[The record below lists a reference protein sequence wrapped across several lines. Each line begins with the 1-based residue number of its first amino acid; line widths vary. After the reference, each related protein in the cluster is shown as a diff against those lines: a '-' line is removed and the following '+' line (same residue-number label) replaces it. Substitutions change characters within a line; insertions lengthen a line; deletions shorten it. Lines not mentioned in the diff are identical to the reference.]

1 MALSFAR
8 PDPSSPAD
16 VSTATFNSSRRG
28 FDSEEVREFL
38 RMVAAEMARLQA
50 RETKLEKELK
60 AAQQAPA
67 VVLADLD
74 KEVVNDLAGEEAA
87 KIIATARE
95 AAAQMKSRAEEA
107 SSRLLHEAN
116 EEAQRVR
123 VEAEVEAGRR
133 RQDATLVADD
143 ELQMAKQQGR
153 DMVNEARAY
162 RERVLGELS
171 RRRELARKQIEQL
184 ILNRDR
190 LMQSFER
197 SRLIAID
204 VISEMAPAAASGEL
218 VDLSPVTGPVP
229 VIVPAREVDVPK
241 PIPAPPSVVVETV
254 IVEPVLVV
262 EPVVV
267 EPVVVQP
274 VVVVEP
280 VVWEVVAAVDTAE
293 TAVDDLFAR
302 LRASSEVVKES
313 KPKPKPRTSA
323 KDSSKAKAAT
333 KKPDQLSVF
342 QASPS
347 EPEAVVATLDSPF
360 ARRDAQ
366 LAPLI
371 AAGSR
376 NLKRVLADEQNDV
389 LQLLRG
395 RNAVRSLMT
404 VLPDAAAH
412 TQRYSS
418 AIAEELMHAAVA
430 GAAGVDDGTADDQRA
445 AITREAALEPAI
457 DALAVAIVSP
467 LRDRLERSIDAAD
480 GDNAE
485 LVGLTR
491 TIYREWKTHRIDEHL
506 DHVVHLAFGRGVL
519 AVLRPGTPVCW
530 AVDPSGRACPDAED
544 NALAGAVGAGD
555 KFPTEHVFAP
565 AHEGCRCMLLPA
577 AR

>member
-1 MALSFAR
+1 MAVRIAR
-8 PDPSSPAD
+8 PDPSAPAD
-16 VSTATFNSSRRG
+16 VSTATFTTSRRG
-28 FDSEEVREFL
+28 FDSAEVREFL

-50 RETKLEKELK
+50 RETTLEKELK
-60 AAQQAPA
+60 AAQEIPP
-67 VVLADLD
+67 VTLADLD

-87 KIIATARE
+87 RIIATARE
-95 AAAQMKSRAEEA
+95 TAAQIKSSAEEA
-107 SSRLLHEAN
+107 SSRLLLDAN

-123 VEAEVEAGRR
+123 AEAEVEAGRR
-133 RQDATLVADD
+133 RQDAALSAED

-184 ILNRDR
+184 IVNRDR

-197 SRLIAID
+197 SRLMAID
-204 VISEMAPAAASGEL
+204 VITEMAPGAPSEL

-229 VIVPAREVDVPK
+229 VTKPAR
-241 PIPAPPSVVVETV
+241 VVE
-254 IVEPVLVV
+254 EKPL
-262 EPVVV
+262 PVVV
-267 EPVVVQP
+267 FEGVVVAP
-274 VVVVEP
+274 AEP
-280 VVWEVVAAVDTAE
+280 E
-293 TAVDDLFAR
+293 TDVDDLFAR
-302 LRASSEVVKES
+302 LRAASEVPVKKA
-313 KPKPKPRTSA
+313 KPKPKAKASA
-323 KDSSKAKAAT
+323 NDSSTAKAAT
-333 KKPDQLSVF
+333 KKPDQLPNQLSVF
-342 QASPS
+342 QASPL
-347 EPEAVVATLDSPF
+347 EPEAIVSVLDSAF
-360 ARRDAQ
+360 ARRDAE

-395 RNAVRSLMT
+395 RSAVRSLMI

-412 TQRYSS
+412 TQRYSD

-430 GAAGVDDGTADDQRA
+430 GAAGVDDGPADDHRA
-445 AITREAALEPAI
+445 TISREAALEPAI

-480 GDNAE
+480 GDNEE

-491 TIYREWKTHRIDEHL
+491 TVYREWKTRRIDEHL
-506 DHVVHLAFGRGVL
+506 DHVVHLAFGRGAL

-544 NALAGAVGAGD
+544 NALAGAIGAGD